1 MLPRRRRWQWKL
13 AAVAA
18 FLSMCESRFP
28 KAEDFADG
36 YASREA
42 KVPIRPRGV
51 NAFVRMAVLEAHRR
65 LGGEN
70 CQEVFGDFQ
79 DSSGRPLQERLD
91 SIGQTGQSY
100 LGWLWFW
107 NGEQSGA
114 CDRSEVLAF
123 TTPGSQ
129 VVSFCGER
137 FTRAIGRRGL
147 GSLAVTIIHEEL
159 HSLGLGEDPP
169 TSLEITRRVE
179 ARCGS

>member
-1 MLPRRRRWQWKL
+1 MLARRHRWRWKL
-13 AAVAA
+13 AALAA

-28 KAEDFADG
+28 KAEDFANG
-36 YASREA
+36 YASEEA
-42 KVPIRPRGV
+42 KVPFHPRGL
-51 NAFVRMAVLEAHRR
+51 NPFVKMAVIEAHRR
-65 LGGEN
+65 LGDGN
-70 CQEVFGDFQ
+70 CREVFADFR
-79 DSSGRPLQERLD
+79 DASGRLLRERLD

-100 LGWLWFW
+100 LGWLRFSDAALR
-107 NGEQSGA
+107 GPCS
-114 CDRSEVLAF
+114 RSDVLAF

-129 VVSFCGER
+129 VVSFCGEQ